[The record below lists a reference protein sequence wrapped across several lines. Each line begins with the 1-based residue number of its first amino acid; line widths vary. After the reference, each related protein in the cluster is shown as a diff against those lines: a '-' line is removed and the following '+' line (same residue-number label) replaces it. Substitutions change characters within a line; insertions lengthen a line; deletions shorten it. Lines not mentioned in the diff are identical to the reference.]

1 MLSVRRGRVARRL
14 AVLMTATRGK
24 VRRRER
30 LRENAAALAS
40 IRAALAEAGVDPAQN
55 SAVRYFAGA
64 EREMLSIGDTETLQ
78 RVDAAFL
85 AQDPEFASRES
96 LAARAAAAAPRFAG
110 GLPSDSGNSPFD
122 WYAWS
127 LAAPRQAAL
136 AC

>member
-96 LAARAAAAAPRFAG
+96 LAAPRFAG

-127 LAAPRQAAL
+127 LAAPRQAAR
-136 AC
+136 